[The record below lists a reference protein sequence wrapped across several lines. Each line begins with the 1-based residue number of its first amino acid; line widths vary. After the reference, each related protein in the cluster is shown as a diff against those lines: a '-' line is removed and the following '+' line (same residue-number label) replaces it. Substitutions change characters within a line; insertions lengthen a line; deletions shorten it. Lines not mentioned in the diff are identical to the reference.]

1 MTMMIMMLI
10 TMTMTVPQPITIAH
24 TTSKQTQ
31 PTTNKETTLAGAHHK
46 NFPGKQLAVEGQKE
60 PEVEQDMYMHS
71 HRLVC
76 KQY

>member
-1 MTMMIMMLI
+1 MMLMILITITMMRQLPM
-10 TMTMTVPQPITIAH
+10 IAH
-24 TTSKQTQ
+24 ITSKQTQ

-46 NFPGKQLAVEGQKE
+46 NCPGKQLAVEGQKE